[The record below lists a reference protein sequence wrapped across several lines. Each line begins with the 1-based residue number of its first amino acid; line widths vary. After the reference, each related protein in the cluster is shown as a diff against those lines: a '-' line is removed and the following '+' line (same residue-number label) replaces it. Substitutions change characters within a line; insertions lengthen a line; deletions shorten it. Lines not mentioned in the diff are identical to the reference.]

1 MAVANFNLD
10 STVLE
15 WLPRQSELEDRA
27 MSRIVNRALVA
38 EHDRLAEQ
46 AEEMT

>member
-1 MAVANFNLD
+1 VAVANFNLD
-10 STVLE
+10 ATMLE
-15 WLPRQSELEDRA
+15 WLHRQSEIEQRA

-46 AEEMT
+46 EDTT